1 MQFWNEQSLSFNFVY
16 SSTCY
21 PAGMGTSKIR
31 LLFATLLQHYMS
43 YKLVHAVV
51 LSNDSLYV
59 FVLVYIS

>member
-1 MQFWNEQSLSFNFVY
+1 MRIGQSRQGRYLERFYDFFPTPPVM
-16 SSTCY
+16 Y
-21 PAGMGTSKIR
+21 P
-31 LLFATLLQHYMS
+31 MS